1 MHNVWELHQSLAW
14 KSFEGLPPWDKR
26 QDSQHPDA
34 DIQQRGCPCSKR
46 AASILSRG
54 RHHRECPSPLQ
65 NQLSG
70 AGHRCYKQG
79 GCRPGV
85 LCLLGHLSPLLR
97 DMYLKLTFIQNV
109 MEISCAILDTRDSQK
124 FEFSYKLELL
134 GYMLGVSGRPLCLSS
149 PVCYKAILAI
159 GHLSKLKPSLILEEN
174 CELLDQCL
182 KSLFPLPP
190 LEKMMKEEGETVKD
204 ALPIQSLYVES
215 LKALGKL
222 MKTLLEEE
230 PTTHWFQEMFQ
241 LLEASFSSAK
251 EWERERALQ
260 ATIQLL
266 TAYQETVHSTVT
278 VAFLFLE
285 LTSLLISDL
294 TLNANA

>member
-1 MHNVWELHQSLAW
+1 
-14 KSFEGLPPWDKR
+14 
-26 QDSQHPDA
+26 
-34 DIQQRGCPCSKR
+34 
-46 AASILSRG
+46 
-54 RHHRECPSPLQ
+54 
-65 NQLSG
+65 
-70 AGHRCYKQG
+70 
-79 GCRPGV
+79 
-85 LCLLGHLSPLLR
+85 
-97 DMYLKLTFIQNV
+97 MYLKLTFIQNV

-241 LLEASFSSAK
+241 VSRPLNRGGDCFLCYS
-251 EWERERALQ
+251 REESE
-260 ATIQLL
+260 I
-266 TAYQETVHSTVT
+266 
-278 VAFLFLE
+278 
-285 LTSLLISDL
+285 
-294 TLNANA
+294 